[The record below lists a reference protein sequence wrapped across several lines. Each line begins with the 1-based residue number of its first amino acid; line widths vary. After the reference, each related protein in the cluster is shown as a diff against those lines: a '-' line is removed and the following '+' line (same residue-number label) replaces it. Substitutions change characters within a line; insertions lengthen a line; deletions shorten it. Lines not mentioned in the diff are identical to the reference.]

1 MPTGVSANIPSVTR
15 PMWLTLEYAT
25 SRFQSLW
32 AIATSAP

>member
-1 MPTGVSANIPSVTR
+1 MPSMTM

-25 SRFQSLW
+25 SRFQSCW